1 MGKTEAPA
9 PGESRR
15 STATPSHLPP
25 PRQRPT
31 LQTANVLNKVAL
43 SIQVNMKV
51 DLREIYAAPTRAAAE
66 AAIDVFADK
75 YNAKHDK
82 AVACLTKDR
91 EALLAFFDFPAE
103 HWDHLRTSNPIES
116 VFATV

>member
-1 MGKTEAPA
+1 MIKSLDGAK
-9 PGESRR
+9 
-15 STATPSHLPP
+15 
-25 PRQRPT
+25 
-31 LQTANVLNKVAL
+31 
-43 SIQVNMKV
+43 
-51 DLREIYAAPTRAAAE
+51 

-103 HWDHLRTSNPIES
+103 HWGHLRTSNPIES
-116 VFATV
+116 VFATVRHRPRVKKSLFGN